1 MKKFKILNVGGIEC
15 YEKEGVVYLK
25 LETVARGLGF
35 TRTATSGNEVVMW
48 NRVEGYLKDLGVH
61 TSVHDDF
68 IPENIFYRL
77 AMKARNE
84 TAEKFQAKVAD
95 EIIPSIHKNGDYIVI
110 QERRKK

>member
-84 TAEKFQAKVAD
+84 TVEKFQAKVAD